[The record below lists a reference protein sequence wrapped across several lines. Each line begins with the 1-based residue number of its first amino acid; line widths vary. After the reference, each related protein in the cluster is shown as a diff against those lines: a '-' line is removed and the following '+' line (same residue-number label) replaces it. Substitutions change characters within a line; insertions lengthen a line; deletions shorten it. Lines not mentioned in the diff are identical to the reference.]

1 MTTSHS
7 NGGLAVVSA
16 LASHGVDTVFGIP
29 GTHNLEFYRHLH
41 RCGIRA
47 ITPRHE
53 QGAGYAADAY
63 YVVSGRPG
71 VVLTTTGPGL
81 TNVITAAAT
90 AYAESRPLLILSPGV
105 PTGLERADIGMLH
118 ETKDSSGA
126 LSHLLVAAHRT
137 RTAEGAAQAVA
148 DAFALF
154 ASARP
159 GPVHIEVPLDV
170 LEGGWSGTAPVP
182 LPHRPRPVDAAALDT
197 AAEALAGSVTPLII
211 AGGGARGAAAQITE
225 LARLLDAPVATTA
238 NGKGILDET
247 DPLAVGANVR
257 WPSVQQASREA
268 DVLLVIG
275 TEIADSDLWG
285 GLIGRRDEA
294 PGRPQT
300 VIRCDIDPDQLH
312 KNLRGHILLLGEAQ
326 ACVDGVLSRLDS
338 AAGDSRAR
346 SRSGSADVATSAS
359 DQASPGTATSA
370 GTATS
375 PGAVRAAALRDA
387 VASEFDGTAIGAR
400 VTRLVQ
406 EAAGADVIIAGDS
419 SRVTYDGTVHALVAR
434 TPDQL
439 LYMPGYATLGYGI
452 PAAIGGRL
460 AAPGRAVA
468 CIVGDGAAMFSIQ
481 ELATAVELRL
491 PIPFVIIDNG
501 GYEEIEHQML
511 ERDIE
516 PFAVRLHRPDFALL
530 AESMGARGATI
541 DAADLEVLLPQ
552 HIRAALTADGPT
564 VIHVRDEPA

>member
-1 MTTSHS
+1 MSATHS
-7 NGGLAVVSA
+7 NGGLAVISA
-16 LASHGVDTVFGIP
+16 LAAHGVDTVFGIP

-71 VVLTTTGPGL
+71 VVLTTSGPGL

-154 ASARP
+154 AGARP

-197 AAEALAGSVTPLII
+197 AAEALAGSVSPLII
-211 AGGGARGAAAQITE
+211 AGGGARGAAAQITA

-238 NGKGILDET
+238 NGKGVLDET
-247 DPLAVGANVR
+247 DRLAVGANVR

-312 KNLRGHILLLGEAQ
+312 KNLRGHVLLLGEAQ
-326 ACVDGVLSRLDS
+326 TCIDGLLSRLDTT
-338 AAGDSRAR
+338 AGDRRAG
-346 SRSGSADVATSAS
+346 SRSDTADVTAAPDAATAPDASAS
-359 DQASPGTATSA
+359 PDA
-370 GTATS
+370 GVS
-375 PGAVRAAALRDA
+375 PGAARAAALQDA
-387 VASEFDGTAIGAR
+387 VATEFDGTAVGAR

-491 PIPFVIIDNG
+491 PIPFVIVDNG

-541 DAADLEVLLPQ
+541 DAEDLEVLLPQ

>member
-312 KNLRGHILLLGEAQ
+312 KNLRGHVLLLGEAQ
-326 ACVDGVLSRLDS
+326 TCIDGLLSRLDTT
-338 AAGDSRAR
+338 AGDRRAG
-346 SRSGSADVATSAS
+346 SRSDTADVTAAPDAATAPDASAS
-359 DQASPGTATSA
+359 PDA
-370 GTATS
+370 GVS
-375 PGAVRAAALRDA
+375 PGAARAAALRDA
-387 VASEFDGTAIGAR
+387 VATEFDGTAVGAR

-541 DAADLEVLLPQ
+541 DAEDLEVLLPQ